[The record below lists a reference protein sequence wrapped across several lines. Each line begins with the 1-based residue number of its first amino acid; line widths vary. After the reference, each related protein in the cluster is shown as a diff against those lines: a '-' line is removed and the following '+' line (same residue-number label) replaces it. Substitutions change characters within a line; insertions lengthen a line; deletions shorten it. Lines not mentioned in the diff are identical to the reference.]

1 MARFLL
7 SRLGAALITAALS
20 TVAVFLIIRAVPGDV
35 VGEML
40 GQSAGDPAAEGALR
54 AFFGLDRPL
63 WAQYLDW
70 AGAAL
75 RGELGLSWRQGLP
88 VTEIVTEAFS
98 VTVEI
103 ALATLL
109 LSALLGIPLGI
120 LAGAKAG
127 RWPDAVVE
135 VLSLVGL
142 AAPVF
147 WTGMILLIAAG
158 AYLDWSPP
166 LVYEPLSSS
175 VGDNLESLLLPVLA
189 LAILQASAYAAFA
202 RGRTVEV
209 LRQDFVRAAV
219 ARGLPWRVVLGR
231 HVLRNLAIPL
241 LTFAGLILV
250 QILGGVVVVET
261 LFAIPGLGRTLLTAV
276 QARDYPVLQGA
287 LLLSVLV
294 ALAVNLAVD
303 LLYGAIDPRVRRS

>member
-1 MARFLL
+1 MLAFLL
-7 SRLGAALITAALS
+7 SRLGAAAVTAALS
-20 TVAVFLIIRAVPGDV
+20 TVAVFLLIRAVPGDV
-35 VGEML
+35 VGDML
-40 GQSAGDPAAEGALR
+40 GQSAGDPAAEASLR

-75 RGELGLSWRQGLP
+75 RGDLGSSWRQGLP
-88 VTEIVTEAFS
+88 VAEIVGEAFG
-98 VTVEI
+98 VTAGL

-109 LSALLGIPLGI
+109 LSALVGIPLGI
-120 LAGAKAG
+120 LAGANAG
-127 RWPDAVVE
+127 RWPDILVE
-135 VLSLVGL
+135 ALSLLGL

-147 WTGMILLIAAG
+147 WTGMLLLIAAG

-166 LVYEPLSSS
+166 LIYEPLSSS
-175 VGDNLESLLLPVLA
+175 VSGNLESVFLPVLA

-219 ARGLPWRVVLGR
+219 ARGLPRRVVLGR

-294 ALAVNLAVD
+294 ALGVNLLVD
-303 LLYGAIDPRVRRS
+303 LLYGLVDPRVRRA